1 MPYIAREHRP
11 KLDSLIEALADAVA
25 AVAKETANDKGD
37 ATAYAGL
44 LNYTLT
50 RVTMLVVAQC
60 CGPIRY
66 ATIATVSGVLKNVND
81 EFYRRVAAPYEDKQI
96 AKNGDVPEYAP

>member
-1 MPYIAREHRP
+1 MPYIAQEHRP
-11 KLDSLIEALADAVA
+11 RLDALIENLAGAIAL
-25 AVAKETANDKGD
+25 VAKDQGDK
-37 ATAYAGL
+37 TAYAGL

-50 RVTMLVVAQC
+50 RLTMQVIEKC

-81 EFYRRVAAPYEDKQI
+81 EFYRRVAVPYEDKQI
-96 AKNGDVPEYAP
+96 AKNGDVPEYE

>member
-11 KLDSLIEALADAVA
+11 QLDSLIEALADAVA
-25 AVAKETANDKGD
+25 RVAKERGE

-50 RVTMLVVAQC
+50 RVTMLVVAKC

>member
-25 AVAKETANDKGD
+25 RVAKDQGD

-50 RVTMLVVAQC
+50 RVTMLVVAKC

-81 EFYRRVAAPYEDKQI
+81 EFYRRVAVPYEDKQI
-96 AKNGDVPEYAP
+96 AKNGDVPEYGAT

>member
-11 KLDSLIEALADAVA
+11 KLDSLIESLADAVA
-25 AVAKETANDKGD
+25 RVAKDQSD

-50 RVTMLVVAQC
+50 RVTMLVVAKC

-81 EFYRRVAAPYEDKQI
+81 EFYRRVAVPYEDKQI

>member
-1 MPYIAREHRP
+1 MPYIAQEHRP
-11 KLDSLIEALADAVA
+11 KLDALIESLADAVA
-25 AVAKETANDKGD
+25 RVAKEQADI
-37 ATAYAGL
+37 TAYAGL

-50 RVTMLVVAQC
+50 RVTMLVVEKC

-96 AKNGDVPEYAP
+96 AKNGDVPEYG